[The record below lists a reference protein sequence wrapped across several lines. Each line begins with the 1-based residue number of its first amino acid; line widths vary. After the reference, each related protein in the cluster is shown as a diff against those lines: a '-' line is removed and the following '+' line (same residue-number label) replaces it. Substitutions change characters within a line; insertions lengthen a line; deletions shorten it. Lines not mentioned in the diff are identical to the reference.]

1 MDDETADEGAFDETI
16 ELTGNPASATAAG
29 REFAAD
35 VPDPTGQA
43 LRFIDSG
50 VGEGTS
56 GFSGAAG
63 EAPLR
68 FAASDDLPHWSSPP
82 TGELPSA
89 LSREASSDDLD
100 AWSSFATAPVW
111 REDAS
116 ADEFDH
122 IADLTTE
129 TPMRIGGSG
138 DDEDFF
144 VGFDEPAVPVPG
156 PEVSPAAKVTS
167 ISSRQRTVPPG
178 TGRRADPQ
186 PLNGVRGTHGTHA
199 APRDMRLAIGVGVG
213 LALATLVLLWA
224 GPRYAVALV
233 VAAVV
238 VAVIE
243 LYDGMRRA
251 KFQPAALLG
260 IVAVAVLPVAAYN
273 EGPRGQLL
281 VVVLAMAA
289 SLLWF
294 VFVDTENRPTVNLAV
309 TMAGVLWVGL
319 LGSFAGSIL
328 SLRDATAGNA
338 NDGVG
343 ILLACIVA
351 TVAHDVAALVGGS
364 MLGRSP
370 MAPRISPAKTWEG
383 LICGVVAAIAAPVLL
398 SNWLHPWDTEWTNA
412 LWLGIVVAATAPLG
426 DLVESLVKRDLGVK
440 DMGALLPGHGG
451 VFDRFDALLFT
462 LPATWYLVEVLH
474 LP

>member
-1 MDDETADEGAFDETI
+1 MTDETTDEGAFDETI
-16 ELTGNPASATAAG
+16 ELTEGSRSPMVAG
-29 REFAAD
+29 TEFAPD
-35 VPDPTGQA
+35 GPDPTGQA

-50 VGEGTS
+50 AGEGTS
-56 GFSGAAG
+56 VYSGAAG

-68 FAASDDLPHWSSPP
+68 FAASEDLPHWSSPP
-82 TGELPSA
+82 TSELPMA

-111 REDAS
+111 REDRS
-116 ADEFDH
+116 GDEFDH
-122 IADLTTE
+122 IADLTSE
-129 TPMRIGGSG
+129 APVRIGASG
-138 DDEDFF
+138 GEDDFF
-144 VGFDEPAVPVPG
+144 VGFDEPAIREPDPVVPA
-156 PEVSPAAKVTS
+156 AAKVTS
-167 ISSRQRTVPPG
+167 ISSRLRTAPPG
-178 TGRRADPQ
+178 TGRRAEPE
-186 PLNGVRGTHGTHA
+186 PHNGAPGPRG

-213 LALATLVLLWA
+213 LALATLILLKA

-243 LYDGMRRA
+243 LYDAMRRA
-251 KFQPAALLG
+251 KFQPATLLG
-260 IVAVAVLPVAAYN
+260 IVAVALLPIAAYN

-281 VVVLAMAA
+281 VVVLASAA
-289 SLLWF
+289 ALLWF
-294 VFVDTENRPTVNLAV
+294 VFVDTDNRPTVNVAV
-309 TMAGVLWVGL
+309 TLAGVLWVGL

-328 SLRDATAGNA
+328 SLRDPVNGA

-351 TVAHDVAALVGGS
+351 TVAHDVAALAGGS
-364 MLGRSP
+364 ILGRSP

-383 LICGVVAAIAAPVLL
+383 LICGVVAAIAAPVVL
-398 SNWLHPWDTEWTNA
+398 SNWLHPWDADWTNA
-412 LWLGIVVAATAPLG
+412 LWLGVVVGISAPLG